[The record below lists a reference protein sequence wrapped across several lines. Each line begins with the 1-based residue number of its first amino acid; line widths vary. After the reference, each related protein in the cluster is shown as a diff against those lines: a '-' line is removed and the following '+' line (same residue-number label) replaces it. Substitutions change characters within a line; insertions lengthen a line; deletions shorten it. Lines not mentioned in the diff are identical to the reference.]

1 MRYDTWDV
9 KTTND
14 FINWFDG
21 LIGFRGGK
29 EPPVKCNAQSYKLVD
44 MRIKRVL
51 FNNPATIVF
60 WSDGTKTVV
69 KCGENEEFDK
79 EKGLAM
85 AISKRVLGNNYHYFD
100 VFKRWI
106 KEDK

>member
-1 MRYDTWDV
+1 MRYDVWDAM
-9 KTTND
+9 TTND
-14 FINWFDG
+14 FINWLDDVV
-21 LIGFRGGK
+21 FRGGK
-29 EPPVKCNAQSYKLVD
+29 KPPVRCNVQNFKLID
-44 MRIKRVL
+44 MKIKRVL